1 MSVRVSD
8 KMMSYMNSRGSDVN
22 SKFLTPII
30 EEREFRRSLSMPEKI
45 QYIKNQYNLKHGKG
59 KRKRKK

>member
-8 KMMSYMNSRGSDVN
+8 KMLDIMNDRGTDVN
-22 SKFLTPII
+22 SKFLAPII
-30 EEREFRRSLSMPEKI
+30 AEKEFCNSMTLPDKI
-45 QYIKNQYNLKHGKG
+45 KYIKRKYNLNHGKG